1 MPICGPIRTVLLA
14 ASVLTL
20 AGCTGAS
27 SEGPPTAAA
36 CRPEQLDTVTPGTL
50 TLSTGAVT
58 RAPWVVGGDATTS
71 GDPRDGKGY
80 DAAVGL
86 AVADRL
92 GYPADQVTWTGTPFL
107 EAVAAGPKDF
117 DVNVNQATIT
127 AERRAD
133 VDLSAP
139 YYVMHQAVVTVR
151 GRAAEQVQ
159 DLGGLVGVG
168 VAAVTGSPSVEAF
181 RQAVAGAR
189 PPVGYPDLDGVR
201 GAVSSGRQ
209 DVAVVDFRT
218 ALQLDQDER
227 LLVDGELV
235 GLLPPGTGAQEEY
248 GLVLEKDS
256 PLTACV
262 DDALAALRADGTLDR
277 LAQQWLVDEP
287 GYRLLR

>member
-1 MPICGPIRTVLLA
+1 MRRPAPTVLLA
-14 ASVLTL
+14 VTAALSL
-20 AGCTGAS
+20 AGCTGAAVGGS
-27 SEGPPTAAA
+27 ATGAD
-36 CRPEQLDTVTPGTL
+36 CRPGRLDTVTPGTL

-58 RAPWVVGGDATTS
+58 RAPWVVGGDANTS
-71 GDPRDGKGY
+71 GDPRGGKGY

-92 GYPADQVTWTGTPFL
+92 GYPADKATWTGTPFL

-133 VDLSAP
+133 VDLSTA
-139 YYVMHQAVVTVR
+139 YYVMHQAVVTVK
-151 GRAAEQVQ
+151 GRAVEQVT
-159 DLGGLVGVG
+159 DRSGLADIA

-181 RQAVAGAR
+181 QQAVPGGR
-189 PPVGYPDLDGVR
+189 PPVGYPDLDAVR

-209 DVAVVDFRT
+209 DAAVVDFPT
-218 ALQLDQDER
+218 ALRLDQDER

-235 GLLPPGTGAQEEY
+235 GQEEY
-248 GLVLEKDS
+248 GLVLEKGS

-277 LAQQWLVDEP
+277 LAQQWLVDGP

>member
-1 MPICGPIRTVLLA
+1 MRRPAPTVLLA
-14 ASVLTL
+14 VTAALSL
-20 AGCTGAS
+20 AGCTGA
-27 SEGPPTAAA
+27 AAGGSA
-36 CRPEQLDTVTPGTL
+36 TGAGCRPGQLDTVTPGTL

-58 RAPWVVGGDATTS
+58 RAPWVVGGDAKTS

-86 AVADRL
+86 AVAERL
-92 GYPADQVTWTGTPFL
+92 GYPAEKVTWTGTPFL
-107 EAVAAGPKDF
+107 EAVAPGPKDF

-127 AERRAD
+127 AERRTD
-133 VDLSAP
+133 VDLSEP
-139 YYVMHQAVVTVR
+139 YYVVRQAVVTVK
-151 GRAAEQVQ
+151 GRAVAQVQ
-159 DLGGLVGVG
+159 DLGGLVDVG
-168 VAAVTGSPSVEAF
+168 TAAIAGSPSIEAF
-181 RQAVAGAR
+181 RQAVPGAR
-189 PPVGYPDLDGVR
+189 PPVGYPDLDAVR

-209 DVAVVDFRT
+209 DAAVVDFPT

-248 GLVLEKDS
+248 GLVLEKGS

-277 LAQQWLVDEP
+277 LAQQWLVDGP